1 MMCKVML
8 LVQNIPNDEAVTL
21 RALQNN
27 RMIDDVIASIQN
39 YGEGVNSYMGRSFE
53 RVLEF
58 VRDVR

>member
-1 MMCKVML
+1 
-8 LVQNIPNDEAVTL
+8 
-21 RALQNN
+21 
-27 RMIDDVIASIQN
+27 MIDDVIASIQN